1 MSKVSLSVSVSEK
14 IREKIDS
21 LAEDEGVS
29 RSQATERVL
38 RDSEKLNEEP
48 FSRRVIQNAELIG
61 IIWLGL
67 VLGVGFGW
75 LEVVSTGLIMV
86 TWLIYKVYVGL

>member
-48 FSRRVIQNAELIG
+48 FSRRVIENAELIG
-61 IIWLGL
+61 IIWLGM

-86 TWLIYKVYVGL
+86 TLLIYKVYVGL

>member
-38 RDSEKLNEEP
+38 RESDKLTQEP
-48 FSRRVIQNAELIG
+48 ILSRILDNAELIG
-61 IIWLGL
+61 IIWLGM
-67 VLGVGFGW
+67 VLGVGFEY
-75 LEVVSTGLIMV
+75 LVVVSTGLVMASL
-86 TWLIYKVYVGL
+86 LIYKVYAGI

>member
-14 IREKIDS
+14 VREKLDT

-38 RDSEKLNEEP
+38 RDSDKLSQEP
-48 FSRRVIQNAELIG
+48 LLNRILDNAELAG
-61 IIWLGL
+61 IIWLGM
-67 VLGVGFGW
+67 VLGVGFEY
-75 LEVVSTGLIMV
+75 LIVVSTGLVMASLLV
-86 TWLIYKVYVGL
+86 YKIYAGI

>member
-86 TWLIYKVYVGL
+86 TLLIYKVYVGL

>member
-38 RDSEKLNEEP
+38 RDSDKLSQEP
-48 FSRRVIQNAELIG
+48 LLTRILDNAELTG
-61 IIWLGL
+61 IIWLGM
-67 VLGVGFGW
+67 VLGVGFEY
-75 LEVVSTGLIMV
+75 LIVVSTGLVMASLLV
-86 TWLIYKVYVGL
+86 YKIYAGI

>member
-38 RDSEKLNEEP
+38 RDSDKLSQEP
-48 FSRRVIQNAELIG
+48 LLTRILDNAELAG
-61 IIWLGL
+61 IIWLGM
-67 VLGVGFGW
+67 VLGVGFEY
-75 LEVVSTGLIMV
+75 LIVVSTGLVMASLLV
-86 TWLIYKVYVGL
+86 YKIYAGI